1 MGTYRRTILSRIK
14 TTIKAAIDESAAA
27 YVQRLVIQQGLVI
40 IHFQEDESNTIVATR
55 INFSSSMKHTV
66 DVE

>member
-1 MGTYRRTILSRIK
+1 LGTYRRTILSRIK

-27 YVQRLVIQQGLVI
+27 CAQRLVIQQGLVI
-40 IHFQEDESNTIVATR
+40 IRFQEDESNIIVAAR
-55 INFSSSMKHTV
+55 INFSSSMKYTV